1 MLFVGGKG
9 GLLQTRQRRENRP
22 EACHSKTALGR
33 AASVNDD
40 VLQNAAGIRVLTC
53 RRERRPG
60 VSAT

>member
-22 EACHSKTALGR
+22 EACHSKTALRR

-40 VLQNAAGIRVLTC
+40 VLQSAAGIRVLTC
-53 RRERRPG
+53 RR
-60 VSAT
+60 